1 MLKLES
7 IENEPDVVDLEA
19 EQFPSMND
27 LSRLQSAVPEQVEP
41 VEQFEPL
48 TPERKRPVSPKEP
61 PKAISISSG
70 EESEVKVNVNINDM
84 A

>member
-1 MLKLES
+1 MMKLDS
-7 IENEPDVVDLEA
+7 IKEPSIAELEIQP

-27 LSRLQSAVPEQVEP
+27 LSRLQSNIQSVQIEPPEVIP
-41 VEQFEPL
+41 F
-48 TPERKRPVSPKEP
+48 KEP
-61 PKAISISSG
+61 PKPISISSG

>member
-1 MLKLES
+1 MVKLDS
-7 IENEPDVVDLEA
+7 IKEPSVAELEIEP

-27 LSRLQSAVPEQVEP
+27 LSRLQSNIQSVQIEPPEV
-41 VEQFEPL
+41 
-48 TPERKRPVSPKEP
+48 KEP
-61 PKAISISSG
+61 PKPISISSG

>member
-1 MLKLES
+1 MVKLDS
-7 IENEPDVVDLEA
+7 IKEPSVAELEIEP

-27 LSRLQSAVPEQVEP
+27 LSRLQSNIQSVQIEPPEPREP
-41 VEQFEPL
+41 I
-48 TPERKRPVSPKEP
+48 SPKEP
-61 PKAISISSG
+61 PKPISISSG